1 MAPSD
6 LSNAGTGSRSG
17 WPAVDVQTL
26 LDGFHNNLICRKYLG
41 GRVESEV
48 ERRGRRPR
56 RRGRSG
62 QGQTAANYNV
72 QGGLWIPCA
81 VTCTWP
87 GAASVGRRASSPS
100 RTLRTC
106 TDALSCARTTKEAS
120 ELAIRALEGVVERD
134 LVGGRTRVCVDR
146 CDFWMKSFRHV
157 GHRCGRWRRS
167 PPAGQALCRDDAP
180 ALRTGTDHVRK
191 RLRPEAKSDERTDGG
206 RQPQRP
212 SNQP

>member
-1 MAPSD
+1 MA
-6 LSNAGTGSRSG
+6 AA
-17 WPAVDVQTL
+17 WKVM
-26 LDGFHNNLICRKYLG
+26 
-41 GRVESEV
+41 V

-134 LVGGRTRVCVDR
+134 LVGGTYPRVRRQMRLLDEVLPARRASVRPMAKIATGRASFVPGRCARTKNGNGSCQ
-146 CDFWMKSFRHV
+146 KTPST
-157 GHRCGRWRRS
+157 RS
-167 PPAGQALCRDDAP
+167 E
-180 ALRTGTDHVRK
+180 K
-191 RLRPEAKSDERTDGG
+191 
-206 RQPQRP
+206 
-212 SNQP
+212 